1 MDGADKAFAARVT
14 VRDRR
19 DEQLLAGVFRRLGR
33 LPFLESRFR
42 PPALLGRKGVY
53 HAGQTAVHP
62 LFLGLVVRGVDPAA
76 GFAGWPA
83 EPEIAEHVDYF
94 DVLPHRL
101 PAVRPLSIICL
112 GQLRCE
118 WVVDLCRGRSEERR
132 WGKECVSRCRSR
144 GLPYK

>member
-1 MDGADKAFAARVT
+1 M
-14 VRDRR
+14 
-19 DEQLLAGVFRRLGR
+19 GR
-33 LPFLESRFR
+33 N
-42 PPALLGRKGVY
+42 GVY

-101 PAVRPLSIICL
+101 PAVRPLSIICR

-118 WVVDLCRGRSEERR
+118 WVVDLCRGHRSRHRFRPWPVAIDFPRPAWPLGWRLGGARSEEGRV
-132 WGKECVSRCRSR
+132 GEECVI
-144 GLPYK
+144 

>member
-1 MDGADKAFAARVT
+1 MIRRPPRCTRTDTLFPYTTLFRSFAASVA
-14 VRDRR
+14 VLDRR

-33 LPFLESRFR
+33 LPCLESRFR
-42 PPALLGRKGVY
+42 PPALLGRNGVY

-94 DVLPHRL
+94 DVLPHLL
-101 PAVRPLSIICL
+101 PPFPPFSIICR

-118 WVVDLCRGRSEERR
+118 WVVDL
-132 WGKECVSRCRSR
+132 
-144 GLPYK
+144 